1 MHDNQLVGSIHARMH
16 PLIHHI
22 LYGICRP
29 PWSSPVIPRWN
40 AALFL
45 RMNSSASSLMSGS
58 RTGTA
63 ASFPCCP
70 AGAAAARGRRR
81 RHRGR
86 RCLRRRCP
94 VDDDG
99 LLHPLNIDLA
109 VAVRNHTFTSA
120 PHLDDRLRSSSLSQL
135 IVCCCFFIGSDPN
148 SRWGWEIKLML
159 LRGCLIQ

>member
-1 MHDNQLVGSIHARMH
+1 VHDNQLVGSIHARMH

-45 RMNSSASSLMSGS
+45 RMNSSASSLMSRS

-70 AGAAAARGRRR
+70 AGGGAGWTPPPRVVDDVVTVVVVVFGDGVPLMTTIFSTLSTWTSPSPSATTRAPR
-81 RHRGR
+81 RHISTI
-86 RCLRRRCP
+86 
-94 VDDDG
+94 V
-99 LLHPLNIDLA
+99 LA
-109 VAVRNHTFTSA
+109 VVA
-120 PHLDDRLRSSSLSQL
+120 SLSWL
-135 IVCCCFFIGSDPN
+135 FAAVF
-148 SRWGWEIKLML
+148 L
-159 LRGCLIQ
+159 